1 MGAWGESKPE
11 DLYGA
16 ALSAFAFKKAIG
28 TAGAWVVG
36 FGLVF
41 FAYST
46 IISWSYYG
54 DRSAEYL
61 FGERAVLPYRIIYTV
76 LVVVGAYIPLKLVWN
91 FADIAN
97 MFMAVPNLIS
107 LILLASMM
115 KKLSEDYFKRMK
127 S

>member
-1 MGAWGESKPE
+1 MGAWGEGRPE
-11 DLYGA
+11 DLRGA
-16 ALSAFAFKKAIG
+16 ALSAYAFKQALG
-28 TAGAWVVG
+28 DAGGWVVG
-36 FGLVF
+36 FGLMF

-46 IISWSYYG
+46 VISWSYYG

-76 LVVVGAYIPLKLVWN
+76 LVVVGAYVPLKLVWN

-97 MFMAVPNLIS
+97 IFMAAPNLLS
-107 LILLASMM
+107 VILLAGLT
-115 KKLSEDYFKRMK
+115 KNLTDDYFRR